1 MSILWKFFTGQRE
14 PWYAACIAHD
24 WAYYKGGTREER
36 LKADRELY
44 NAVKNTG
51 HPIWAIIIYVAV
63 RIGGSFYW
71 PWKWG
76 FKYDWFTKYFDN
88 D

>member
-1 MSILWKFFTGQRE
+1 MEKYVETPFYSDGWSGGMSILWKFFTGQRE

-51 HPIWAIIIYVAV
+51 HPIL
-63 RIGGSFYW
+63 
-71 PWKWG
+71 
-76 FKYDWFTKYFDN
+76 
-88 D
+88 